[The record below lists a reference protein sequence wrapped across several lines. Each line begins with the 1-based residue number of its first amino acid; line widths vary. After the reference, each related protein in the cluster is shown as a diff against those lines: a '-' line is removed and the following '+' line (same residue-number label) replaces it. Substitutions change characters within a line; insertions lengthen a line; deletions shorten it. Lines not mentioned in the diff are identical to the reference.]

1 MAIREIRKYDD
12 PALYKVCRPV
22 EKFDER
28 LGELLD
34 DMAETMYQA
43 NGVGLAA
50 PQVGILRRVCVVMNE
65 DDEIIELVNPEIIA
79 TDGEQTGLEGCLSV
93 PGKFGIVTR
102 PYTVRV
108 RAQDRDGAFFEVED
122 EALTARCF
130 CHEIEHLDGH
140 LFVEHTDRLMEG
152 EELQKWL
159 EEHSDE
165 YEIEGD
171 EE

>member
-50 PQVGILRRVCVVMNE
+50 PQVGILRRVVVI
-65 DDEIIELVNPEIIA
+65 DVGDGIIELVNPRILRTAGSE
-79 TDGEQTGLEGCLSV
+79 TTSEGCLSF
-93 PGKFGIVTR
+93 PGEYGLVER
-102 PYTVRV
+102 PT
-108 RAQDRDGAFFEVED
+108 EVEI
-122 EALTARCF
+122 EAEDRHGKTFRMTGHDLLARAF
-130 CHEIEHLDGH
+130 CHETDHLDGTV
-140 LFVEHTDRLMEG
+140 FKTIA
-152 EELQKWL
+152 
-159 EEHSDE
+159 
-165 YEIEGD
+165 IEMLD
-171 EE
+171 EEDL